1 MLPPS
6 WPAAAAA
13 AVAAAMVPSPL
24 PLLLAL
30 GAAATALAEPL
41 RFVDCGSVDGSI
53 QEVNV
58 SPCPTQPCL
67 LHKGT
72 SYSINVTFASKIDS
86 QGSKAR
92 VYGEMLH
99 VDIPFPIPEP
109 DGCKSGIQC
118 PIQTGHSYSY
128 LNKLPVKSEYPS
140 IKLIVKWELV
150 DDKDQ
155 MLFCWKIPVQI
166 TS

>member
-1 MLPPS
+1 
-6 WPAAAAA
+6 
-13 AVAAAMVPSPL
+13 MVLSPL
-24 PLLLAL
+24 ALLLAL

-41 RFVDCGSVDGSI
+41 RFVDCGSIDGSI

-72 SYSINVTFASKIDS
+72 SYSINVTFASKIES

-99 VDIPFPIPEP
+99 VDVPFPIPEP

-118 PIQTGHSYSY
+118 PIKKGHSYSY

-150 DDKDQ
+150 DDQDQ